1 MPDRNGPV
9 HGLFTYTLSR
19 ILSEHA
25 TPLTYRDLMQR
36 VIDRYRADGFGM
48 TPGFEGS
55 GVDRAVL
62 GDRADSSGDT
72 FPLEAGPDANEWT
85 VGAGSIHGLSMS
97 SILEVIPPSGTRDP
111 SPGHLRVTAV
121 SPTRSVTQPIAFGTT
136 PAPTAAS
143 IARGSRARLR
153 VHEFGPLR
161 LRVALLRDD
170 QQPAEASILPL
181 ERALDDLGTLSDG
194 IAERVAGPDADWFGR
209 VDAGVVV
216 LSNALK
222 QFNIA
227 PLNDERLAG
236 RLANQLRRVARG
248 AHLARVASY
257 VDSAAGLSV
266 QALRRETRTAPP
278 MPLVDDAGRPVV
290 EPGEFLQFVVRNTGT
305 VPLDIT
311 VLYVDA
317 DFGIYGL
324 YPASDSALDNRLDP
338 GRERALDLVE
348 ISADPL
354 GWESIVAIG
363 VEASPRHENFL
374 SLTQE
379 SLAAARSSGA
389 RSPVRALL
397 ESPIVGTRASRSTVV
412 EPGQFAITQTWF
424 LVESP
429 SSLP

>member
-1 MPDRNGPV
+1 
-9 HGLFTYTLSR
+9 
-19 ILSEHA
+19 
-25 TPLTYRDLMQR
+25 
-36 VIDRYRADGFGM
+36 
-48 TPGFEGS
+48 
-55 GVDRAVL
+55 
-62 GDRADSSGDT
+62 
-72 FPLEAGPDANEWT
+72 
-85 VGAGSIHGLSMS
+85 
-97 SILEVIPPSGTRDP
+97 
-111 SPGHLRVTAV
+111 
-121 SPTRSVTQPIAFGTT
+121 
-136 PAPTAAS
+136 
-143 IARGSRARLR
+143 
-153 VHEFGPLR
+153 
-161 LRVALLRDD
+161 
-170 QQPAEASILPL
+170 
-181 ERALDDLGTLSDG
+181 
-194 IAERVAGPDADWFGR
+194 
-209 VDAGVVV
+209 
-216 LSNALK
+216 
-222 QFNIA
+222 
-227 PLNDERLAG
+227 
-236 RLANQLRRVARG
+236 
-248 AHLARVASY
+248 
-257 VDSAAGLSV
+257 
-266 QALRRETRTAPP
+266 